1 MDYKFEH
8 HWGGE
13 EMWYHKAERWANK
26 QKFPINHLALGFI
39 TWLKEKWIEGKVEME
54 MASVDKQSEEIK
66 KQWEEKEES
75 NIVVKS
81 TPSEVKGLDNISI
94 VHKAFIPNPWDSDW
108 NDVGVNYKSW
118 SKNESSIERTSESK

>member
-1 MDYKFEH
+1 
-8 HWGGE
+8 
-13 EMWYHKAERWANK
+13 MWYHKAERWANK